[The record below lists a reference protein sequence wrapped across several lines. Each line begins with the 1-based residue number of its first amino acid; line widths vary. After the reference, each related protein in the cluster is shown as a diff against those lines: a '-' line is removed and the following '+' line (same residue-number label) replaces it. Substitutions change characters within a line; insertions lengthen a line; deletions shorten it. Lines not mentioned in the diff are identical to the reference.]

1 MRCRKSAR
9 AIGAI
14 LLLASALFAHVRLIH
29 SGNGKSLYWQD
40 PAHISVTI
48 SSQGSDD
55 LSDNSHRTAILGS
68 IAAWNKAGGTL
79 AHLIENTSAVARA
92 RTDWA
97 ADDLHLVWFDET
109 GSCGYFPAGS
119 GSVAIT
125 PVWFTSGGRI
135 SDADVLFNGL
145 GYSFTTS
152 ATPGRFDIEDIATHE
167 LGHLLGL
174 DHSGF
179 VGASLYPYVS
189 PGTTLL
195 RSISSDDEY
204 GLRDA
209 YPAGFAGSISG
220 TVKRQ
225 SNAGV
230 VRGAYVVARS
240 SSGRTVAS
248 ALAAYSGAFAIN
260 GLLPGDYEL
269 YATPLDFPVS
279 SGNLTAGHV
288 VQTDFRSTDYGT
300 VSVAAAAAVSVGDL
314 LVDADSSFSLGRNYD
329 SLPLAGVI
337 GDTRVYTLHGSGLLA
352 GSSIIAADPSIA
364 IVVLGLYDHQVQF
377 SATVPAGAAGG
388 HVDLIATSPLGE
400 KSVLPGALEIVPSS
414 PQVLSVSPGGA
425 SDAGGA
431 DLTVTGSN
439 FRAGLRL
446 VIGERIYT
454 DGVAGGCSVI
464 DANTITL
471 TTAPTSGGTYDVVA
485 IDASGVEG
493 RLVDGMQFIT
503 VPAISSVFPLAGATL
518 GGTSV
523 TLVGTGFVQGSTVRI
538 DGVTQP
544 NRTVVDTTRIVLT
557 TEPGVPGGP
566 YVVEVEN
573 PGPAIATAAF
583 AYSAA
588 PDPSLTLLDPALCST
603 AGSVVATLHGAGF
616 APTTAVVFGADPAT
630 GSGGASAN
638 SVTFIDAQTL
648 QVVVPAHPS
657 GVVSVM
663 VSEPAT
669 GQATLQ
675 ADSFTYQD
683 SGGGGGCAPLGTIE
697 HTTLRGALEGSWWIL
712 AALIGAIFLARSRP
726 AANPAH

>member
-1 MRCRKSAR
+1 MRRCTSSHAM
-9 AIGAI
+9 GAI

-29 SGNGKSLYWQD
+29 PGNGKPLYWQD

-48 SSQGSDD
+48 SSQGSDN
-55 LSDNSHRTAILGS
+55 LSDNSHRTAISGS
-68 IAAWNKAGGTL
+68 IAAWNKASGTR
-79 AHLIENTSAVARA
+79 AHLIENTSAVDRA

-119 GSVAIT
+119 GSVAVT

-135 SDADVLFNGL
+135 SDADILFNGL
-145 GYSFTTS
+145 GYNFTTS

-167 LGHLLGL
+167 FGHLLGL

-189 PGTTLL
+189 PGSTLL
-195 RSISSDDEY
+195 RSISSDDEH

-209 YPAGFAGSISG
+209 YPLGSAGSISG

-225 SNAGV
+225 SDASV

-240 SSGRTVAS
+240 SHGRSVAS
-248 ALAAYSGAFAIN
+248 ALAAYSGAFRIN
-260 GLLPGDYEL
+260 GLLPDDYEL

-279 SGNLTAGHV
+279 SGNLTAGRT
-288 VQTDFRSTDYGT
+288 VQTDFRSTEYGT

-314 LVDADSSFSLGRNYD
+314 LVDADTSFSLGRNYD
-329 SLPLAGVI
+329 PLPLAGVI
-337 GDTRVYTLHGSGLLA
+337 GDTRVLTLHGSGLLA
-352 GSSIIAADPSIA
+352 GSSLVAGDPSIA
-364 IVVLGLYDHQVQF
+364 IVVLGWYDHQVQF
-377 SATVPAGAAGG
+377 SAMVPASADGG

-400 KSVLPGALEIVPSS
+400 RSVLPGALEIVPPS
-414 PQVLSVSPGGA
+414 PLVLAVVPGAA
-425 SDAGGA
+425 SDSGGA

-439 FRAGLRL
+439 FRGGLRL
-446 VIGERIYT
+446 VIGERIYE

-471 TTAPTSGGTYDVVA
+471 TAQPTAGGAYDVVA
-485 IDASGVEG
+485 IDATGVEG
-493 RLVDGMQFIT
+493 RLEDGLLFIS
-503 VPAISSVFPLAGATL
+503 VPQIQSVFPSAGATL

-523 TLVGTGFVQGSTVRI
+523 TLVGTGFVQGSSVRI
-538 DGVTQP
+538 DGVDQP
-544 NRTVVDTTRIVLT
+544 NTTVVDTTRIVLT

-566 YVVEVEN
+566 YVIEVEN
-573 PGPAIATAAF
+573 PGATIATAAF
-583 AYSAA
+583 AYSAS
-588 PDPSLTLLDPALCST
+588 PDPSLTSLDPALSST
-603 AGSVVATLHGAGF
+603 SGSVLVTLHGAGF
-616 APTTAVVFGADPAT
+616 APTTEVAFGADPAT
-630 GSGGASAN
+630 GSGGVGAD

-648 QVVVPAHPS
+648 QVVVPAHQS

-663 VSEPAT
+663 VSEPAS
-669 GQATLQ
+669 GQATLL

-683 SGGGGGCAPLGTIE
+683 SAGRGGCAPFGTIE

-712 AALIGAIFLARSRP
+712 AALIGALWLARSRP
-726 AANPAH
+726 GPSPSY